1 MRTLVYIPIMR
12 TQAEIS
18 TLADVLQRRG
28 LSLQEWKRSS
38 PTSGPLWLA
47 IREVIEKMDLPYP
60 RVRLYQD
67 GLPQNNREVQ
77 MVMDLAQTGSPNH
90 QLLLFLIQKG
100 ATLVGAESPE
110 LLLEDYQLVRQ
121 TLDAPGLGEPKEV
134 EARRQLLSS
143 ALLERRDR
151 YIGQRIDETLLQEEM
166 GILFLDML
174 HSVGKHLPS
183 DIRVLYP
190 ILRPAGEN

>member
-1 MRTLVYIPIMR
+1 MR

-28 LSLQEWKRSS
+28 LGSQEWKRSS
-38 PTSGPLWLA
+38 PTIGQLWLVL
-47 IREVIEKMDLPYP
+47 REVIEKMDLPYP
-60 RVRLYQD
+60 RLRVYQD
-67 GLPQNNREVQ
+67 ELANNEREIQ

-100 ATLVGAESPE
+100 ATLVGTESPE

-121 TLDAPGLGEPKEV
+121 ALDAQIRGESEEV
-134 EARRQLLSS
+134 RARQQFLRY

-151 YIGQRIDETLLQEEM
+151 YIAQRINDTLPQNET

-174 HSVGKHLPS
+174 HSVRKHLHE
-183 DIRVLYP
+183 DVRVLYP
-190 ILRPAGEN
+190 ILRPAGET